1 MYFNAAHKPTKS
13 MRKKT
18 CTFICLGVNAFS
30 FFHEIGRS
38 GGIIH
43 NCHTHIKGGPM
54 DEKRDYRCT

>member
-1 MYFNAAHKPTKS
+1 

-18 CTFICLGVNAFS
+18 CTFIHLSVNAFS

-43 NCHTHIKGGPM
+43 NCQTYTKGGPM
-54 DEKRDYRCT
+54 DEKRDFRCT